1 VPESRLAS
9 RGTHL
14 LLMLLAAGG
23 AMEAGFFEM
32 LVIGPR
38 PGSPGRFLALYLAT
52 FACYAFAVRLVLRPG
67 LLPGRVEGTAGTAI
81 LVLACLFRAT
91 LLGGTP
97 ALSGD
102 LYRYRWDGRLL
113 LAGVNPYL
121 EPPDAPSLL
130 PLRDDS
136 YARMEHTEVRT
147 IYPPAAQ
154 ALFAAGAA
162 LAPGVTGIKGLLVLA
177 DLLAIAVLRRI
188 LARRGVPPLRILL
201 YAWNPLAV
209 IEVAWSGHLE
219 PAGVVCVLLAAG
231 AIIQERPARA
241 VLALTLAG
249 LVKVLPFALFAPL
262 WRRLPWRALLAVP
275 ILVAAAFW
283 PFRSA
288 GRRLWG
294 GLETYAGN
302 WSGNEAAFRLAREAL
317 AWLHPTPALKSALSF
332 VRAHLPGGAP
342 LDRLYPYLYPDDLA
356 RAACALAAAVF
367 AVVLARRSRDPLHG
381 LYLMTGALLLLSP
394 TLHPW
399 YLLWLLPWL
408 CLFPSRAWILLSG
421 LVVLAYAGPG
431 TGERAAEPPA
441 WVAWLEYGPFYLI
454 LVLEFLRTRA
464 RGSGHGPVAT
474 LSSG

>member
-1 VPESRLAS
+1 
-9 RGTHL
+9 
-14 LLMLLAAGG
+14 MLLVAGG

-32 LVIGPR
+32 LVVGPR
-38 PGSPGRFLALYLAT
+38 PGSPGPFLALYLAT

-67 LLPGRVEGTAGTAI
+67 LLPGRAEGAAGTAI
-81 LVLACLFRAT
+81 LALACLFRAT
-91 LLGGTP
+91 LLGGAP

-102 LYRYRWDGRLL
+102 LYRYRWDGRLV
-113 LAGVNPYL
+113 LAGLNPYL
-121 EPPDAPSLL
+121 EPPEAPALL
-130 PLRDDS
+130 PLRDAL
-136 YARMEHTEVRT
+136 YPLLEHSEVRT

-162 LAPGVTGIKGLLVLA
+162 LAPGVTGIKGIMILA
-177 DLLAIAVLRRI
+177 DLLTIAVLRRI

-231 AIIQERPARA
+231 AIIQERPVRA
-241 VLALTLAG
+241 TLALTLAG
-249 LVKVLPFALFAPL
+249 LVKLLPFALFAPL

-275 ILVAAAFW
+275 ILAAAACW

-288 GRRLWG
+288 GRRLVG
-294 GLETYAGN
+294 GLQTYAGN
-302 WSGNEAAFRLAREAL
+302 WSGNESVYRLARGAL
-317 AWLHPTPALKSALSF
+317 DWLDPTPALKAALWF
-332 VRAHLPGGAP
+332 VRAHVPGSAP

-367 AVVLARRSRDPLHG
+367 AVVLARRTRDPLRG

-408 CLFPSRAWILLSG
+408 CLFPSSAWILLSG
-421 LVVLAYAGPG
+421 LVVLAYADAGAAG
-431 TGERAAEPPA
+431 RAAEPSA
-441 WVAWLEYGPFYLI
+441 WVAWLEYGPFYLA
-454 LVLEFLRTRA
+454 LVLEILGTRV
-464 RGSGHGPVAT
+464 RSRDGEGPVAT
-474 LSSG
+474 PSGG